1 MFPGVSYVPGFV
13 VRSRVC
19 HLFLGVS
26 PVPGCG
32 ATRLW
37 LLVRHGSRFPGDD
50 DIERINT
57 LLPQIIQTADF
68 DSAKLMGT
76 CITILQNR
84 NIKFHCVS
92 QTFDS

>member
-1 MFPGVSYVPGFV
+1 MSCVPGFV

-19 HLFLGVS
+19 RLFLGVS

-57 LLPQIIQTADF
+57 LLPQIIQRADF
-68 DSAKLMGT
+68 DSAKLMGA
-76 CITILQNR
+76 CVAIIQNR
-84 NIKFHCVS
+84 NFIFRRVS
-92 QTFDS
+92 ETFDS